1 MTRLRIGSGGS
12 AFSLGFAAG
21 FGAAGGLA
29 AGTAPALAIG
39 EAGVLPSTG
48 SAIFPLSDLSI
59 KIMNRDYSY
68 TGFLLMALRY
78 SLLYFRKPLPVKANS
93 DFRAYLLPWFV
104 FWTARY
110 ILGGV
115 EPPPARVYSAR
126 LGSQK
131 NF

>member
-1 MTRLRIGSGGS
+1 MKRLRRGSGGS

-68 TGFLLMALRY
+68 TGFLLIALRY
-78 SLLYFRKPLPVKANS
+78 SFLYFRNTLPVKANS
-93 DFRAYLLPWFV
+93 GFRAHLFPWLV
-104 FWTARY
+104 FWAAGYVSGGLGRY
-110 ILGGV
+110 
-115 EPPPARVYSAR
+115 PARRYSQR
-126 LGSQK
+126 EFKRIS
-131 NF
+131 F